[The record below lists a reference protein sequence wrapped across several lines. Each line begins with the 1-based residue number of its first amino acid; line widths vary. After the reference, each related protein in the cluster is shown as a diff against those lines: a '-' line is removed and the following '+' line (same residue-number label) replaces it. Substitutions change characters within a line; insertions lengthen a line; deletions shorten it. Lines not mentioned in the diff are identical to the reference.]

1 MAKLVK
7 APGCG
12 PGDRGFESHR
22 PPHKFLCNHAPVA
35 QRIERLASD
44 QEVAGSNP
52 AGRANNENI
61 GA

>member
-52 AGRANNENI
+52 AGRANDENI